1 MKGKKLFHLLSSL
14 SEEEYKLLHKA
25 VRSPIW
31 NTNEHLHTLYLQL
44 KPFHPNFHLSEK
56 HYHKIYDKIFKQQA
70 YDDYKLRR
78 LFSEFTKVIEH
89 FLVYL
94 ETQDDK
100 QGRQKQRLLL
110 RALGRRNVYSYFERN
125 TLQVLEEVKEEP
137 FLDVEHFQSLIGLH
151 YGIYFH
157 PLTNRHSKKNIHLHH
172 LTESLD
178 SYYVLAKLRI
188 GSELKNREKMLN
200 IRYENRLEE
209 MILGELGSEMTK
221 NSSVYQMYKLVY
233 DLFEEPAK
241 VDEFG
246 KLKHL
251 FNQNIASL
259 RKPDQFFIL
268 HHLINFAARQIN
280 SGKTPFYK
288 EALDLYKT
296 GLSLGLLLEN
306 GKIREATYSNII
318 LLGCQAGEFSWVDGF
333 IEQYYSY
340 LKEEIGADARAHALG
355 LRYFYEEKFDQAVDQ
370 LLNYR
375 FSPAYQPR
383 VRIIIVRAL
392 LEQFLQDDSIY
403 SLLQAQCD
411 AFEKYIIRND
421 FLAKPRLE
429 PHLNTMRL
437 IRKFAQLLYDR
448 EPEKMVR
455 QWLAHELESD
465 KKFISKN
472 WLKAKAGQLAK
483 ENSA

>member
-14 SEEEYKLLHKA
+14 SDEEYKLLHKA

-31 NTNEHLHTLYLQL
+31 NTNEHLLSLYSHL
-44 KPFHPNFHLSEK
+44 KSFHPSFDLSEK
-56 HYHKIYDKIFKQQA
+56 HYYRLYDKIFKQQQ

-78 LFSEFTKVIEH
+78 LFSEFTKVVEH
-89 FLVYL
+89 FLIYL
-94 ETQDDK
+94 ETQDD
-100 QGRQKQRLLL
+100 QRGRQKQRLLL
-110 RALGRRNVYSYFERN
+110 RALGRRNVYTYFERG
-125 TLQVLEEVKEEP
+125 TLQVLEEVEEEP

-157 PLTNRHSKKNIHLHH
+157 PLTNRHSKKNNHLHH

-178 SYYVLAKLRI
+178 NYYVLAKLRI

-200 IRYENRLEE
+200 IRYQNQLEE
-209 MILGELGSEMTK
+209 EILGEIGAEMTN
-221 NSSVYQMYKLVY
+221 NSFVYQMYKLVY
-233 DLFEEPAK
+233 DLFEEPAR
-241 VDEFG
+241 VTAFD
-246 KLKHL
+246 KLKQL
-251 FNQNIASL
+251 LNENIAAL

-318 LLGCQAGEFSWVDGF
+318 LLGCQAGEFKWVDGF

-340 LKEEIGADARAHALG
+340 LKEDIGEDARAHALG
-355 LRYFYEEKFDQAVDQ
+355 LRYFYEKKFDQAVDQ

-392 LEQFLQDDSIY
+392 FEQFLQDESIY
-403 SLLQAQCD
+403 NLLQAQCD
-411 AFEKYIIRND
+411 AFEKYILRNE
-421 FLAKPRLE
+421 FLAKSRLE
-429 PHLNTMRL
+429 PHLNTMRMV
-437 IRKFAQLLYDR
+437 RKLAQLIFDR
-448 EPEKMVR
+448 EPKATI
-455 QWLAHELESD
+455 QLWLTQELESG
-465 KKFISKN
+465 KKFISQN
-472 WLKAKAGQLAK
+472 WLKAKSSQLVK
-483 ENSA
+483 ENGA